1 MDPQHL
7 FQDPETPQP
16 SLVCRMRR
24 LGAGLA
30 AFVLTTLGLR
40 IGLVLLG
47 LGPASNFF
55 EIKWRQFESRADEY
69 DVLFFGTSRVQR
81 HLDTR
86 AMREVWGGRG
96 LDCRAYNFG
105 LPRMN
110 ILEADELLRRLAARR
125 PRRLKAV
132 VFEPTLYLFD
142 LDNWASGRDVATH
155 DWKRTLLAVR
165 NTLASERRRGSGA
178 WQRLRFAWPHVMSF
192 LCRTVNLGSAAS
204 ILFPAASGSDA
215 PESAS
220 AADDLAG
227 FLPLPPSSPTD
238 GSAALRG
245 DWRLRFTRFL
255 THDGAPDWRG
265 TALSVDELAYFD
277 NLLSRIRELGAAP
290 VFLLGPRVKRD
301 SHTAALLRSHDERY
315 GGVPLL
321 DYLRG
326 RGYEEIYRLEYWH
339 DFDHL
344 NAHGAAIV
352 SGQVAHDLTV
362 VLRLQNASAVVQKDG
377 GHAVR

>member
-7 FQDPETPQP
+7 FQDPDTPQP
-16 SLVCRMRR
+16 RLVCRLRR
-24 LGAGLA
+24 LGVGLA

-40 IGLVLLG
+40 FGLVSIG
-47 LGPASNFF
+47 FGTASSFF
-55 EIKWRQFESRADEY
+55 DVKWRQFEACADEC

-86 AMREVWGGRG
+86 AMHDVWGRRG

-105 LPRMN
+105 LPRMS
-110 ILEADELLRRLAARR
+110 ILEADELLRRLASRR

-142 LDNWASGRDVATH
+142 PGNWASDRDLATH
-155 DWKRTLLAVR
+155 DWERTLLAVR

-192 LCRTVNLGSAAS
+192 LCRSVNLGSAAS
-204 ILFPAASGSDA
+204 LVFPPPSRPNGSGSLAGVD
-215 PESAS
+215 E
-220 AADDLAG
+220 LAG
-227 FLPLPPSSPTD
+227 FLPLPASSPTG

-245 DWRLRFTRFL
+245 GWQLRFTRFL
-255 THDGAPDWRG
+255 THDKAPDWRG
-265 TALSVDELAYFD
+265 AALSGEESAFFDDLLA
-277 NLLSRIRELGAAP
+277 RIRDLGARP

-301 SHTAALLRSHDERY
+301 SHTAALLRSHEERY
-315 GGVPLL
+315 GDVPLL

-326 RGYEEIYRLEYWH
+326 RGYEEIYRLDYWH

-352 SGQVAHDLTV
+352 SSQVAHDLTAL
-362 VLRLQNASAVVQKDG
+362 LRSQYSSTLMQKDK